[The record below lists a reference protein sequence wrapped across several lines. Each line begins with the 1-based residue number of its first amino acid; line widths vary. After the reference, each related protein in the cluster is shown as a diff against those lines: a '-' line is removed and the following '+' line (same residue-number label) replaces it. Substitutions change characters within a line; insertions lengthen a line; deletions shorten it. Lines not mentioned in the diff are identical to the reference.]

1 MFTTARDVN
10 KTTWPTL
17 VISCVRSEQDGLLVY
32 QSRAAQRARQLFTT
46 ARDVNKTTW
55 PTLVIS
61 CVRSEQDGLLVY
73 QSRAAQRARQLFT
86 TARDVNKVHNL
97 VHKVVHKVI
106 YIRQVSYTID
116 LDVRN
121 VGSSKHC

>member
-1 MFTTARDVN
+1 MIILSSCQERRIKRRLIAKFSHSDHKLFTTAREVN

-46 ARDVNKTTW
+46 AR
-55 PTLVIS
+55 
-61 CVRSEQDGLLVY
+61 EVY
-73 QSRAAQRARQLFT
+73 E
-86 TARDVNKVHNL
+86 VHKF
-97 VHKVVHKVI
+97 VHKVVHKVV

-121 VGSSKHC
+121 IGSSKHC

>member
-1 MFTTARDVN
+1 MKKRFDQKLFTTARDVY

-46 ARDVNKTTW
+46 ARDV
-55 PTLVIS
+55 
-61 CVRSEQDGLLVY
+61 Y
-73 QSRAAQRARQLFT
+73 
-86 TARDVNKVHNL
+86 KVHNL

-106 YIRQVSYTID
+106 YIRQISYTIG

>member
-1 MFTTARDVN
+1 MRPKGV
-10 KTTWPTL
+10 
-17 VISCVRSEQDGLLVY
+17 
-32 QSRAAQRARQLFTT
+32 QSVKVWASTERLQMSSRRHQVLETSSAQRARQLFTT

-86 TARDVNKVHNL
+86 TARDVYE
-97 VHKVVHKVI
+97 VHKFVH
-106 YIRQVSYTID
+106 
-116 LDVRN
+116 
-121 VGSSKHC
+121 

>member
-1 MFTTARDVN
+1 MRVLCSSDIPFYLDRYDHPIKSAKRNEIHLIAKFSHSDHKLFTTAREVY
-10 KTTWPTL
+10 KKTWPTL
-17 VISCVRSEQDGLLVY
+17 VISCVRSEKDGLLVY

-46 ARDVNKTTW
+46 ARDV
-55 PTLVIS
+55 
-61 CVRSEQDGLLVY
+61 Y
-73 QSRAAQRARQLFT
+73 
-86 TARDVNKVHNL
+86 KVHNL
-97 VHKVVHKVI
+97 VHKVVHKVV

>member
-1 MFTTARDVN
+1 MII
-10 KTTWPTL
+10 L
-17 VISCVRSEQDGLLVY
+17 SCY
-32 QSRAAQRARQLFTT
+32 QKKDEKRLDHKLFTT

-86 TARDVNKVHNL
+86 TARDVYEVHKF
-97 VHKVVHKVI
+97 VHKVVHKVV

-121 VGSSKHC
+121 IGSSKHC